1 MESLTFEQRM
11 SQVDSRIRELHSRLS
26 PKIAFTIGPVDTASW
41 YHDRFLAT
49 VVLHRAES
57 PPRLSLSLH
66 TGRPTHPDAVQ
77 IGFYD
82 ADVVEL
88 IARPAAALF
97 SNAAA

>member
-1 MESLTFEQRM
+1 MESLTFKQRM
-11 SQVDSRIRELHSRLS
+11 SQVDSRIRELDCSLS
-26 PKIAFTIGPVDTASW
+26 GMVAFKLGPVDTASW
-41 YHDRFLAT
+41 YHERFLAT
-49 VVLHRAES
+49 VVLHRTES

-66 TGRPTHPDAVQ
+66 TGRPLHPDAVQ

-88 IARPAAALF
+88 IARPTAALF